1 MKTLSVSELNAQ
13 IKSLLEATFLQ
24 VSVSGEVSNFTHH
37 SSGHLYFTLKD
48 KDSSIKCVMFRGN
61 AARLRFQIQ
70 EGMSLTLQ
78 GAISVYPPRGDYQ
91 LNCISALPSGIG
103 ELTLAFEQ
111 LKESYKAKGYFENKK
126 PLLKFPQKIALLTS
140 NTGAVLHDMLKVA
153 EKDGILLN
161 LLQSIRLCKAREQ
174 KKVLLKIFKLQI
186 IWE

>member
-78 GAISVYPPRGDYQ
+78 GAISVYPPRGT
-91 LNCISALPSGIG
+91 IS
-103 ELTLAFEQ
+103 
-111 LKESYKAKGYFENKK
+111 
-126 PLLKFPQKIALLTS
+126 
-140 NTGAVLHDMLKVA
+140 
-153 EKDGILLN
+153 
-161 LLQSIRLCKAREQ
+161 
-174 KKVLLKIFKLQI
+174 
-186 IWE
+186 

>member
-78 GAISVYPPRGDYQ
+78 GAISVYPHVGT
-91 LNCISALPSGIG
+91 IS
-103 ELTLAFEQ
+103 
-111 LKESYKAKGYFENKK
+111 
-126 PLLKFPQKIALLTS
+126 
-140 NTGAVLHDMLKVA
+140 
-153 EKDGILLN
+153 
-161 LLQSIRLCKAREQ
+161 
-174 KKVLLKIFKLQI
+174 
-186 IWE
+186 